1 MSNQIAPYEQQPPPF
16 YQEPSR
22 SSGSGCGLSLLI
34 GCFGLFIVGVL
45 LCAGGVWYVR
55 QNADKWVARMVR
67 EVIVASINGSEIPA
81 GEKTEVV
88 AQIDRV
94 VDAYKQ
100 GRIKAEDL
108 EPMMKK
114 LEKSPA
120 FLLIEAWGLEKTY
133 LDPSG
138 LPADEK
144 AAGRRT
150 IERAFRGLCEQKI
163 TPQQFSGV
171 VPQQQF
177 QSQAEVKIDNGKTV
191 VKQSRGPGSQLTDE
205 QVQKLLA
212 DLKKLADDANIPD
225 EPFEI
230 DIGDEVKKLVDEVL
244 AGKP

>member
-1 MSNQIAPYEQQPPPF
+1 
-16 YQEPSR
+16 
-22 SSGSGCGLSLLI
+22 
-34 GCFGLFIVGVL
+34 
-45 LCAGGVWYVR
+45 
-55 QNADKWVARMVR
+55 MVR
-67 EVIVASINGSEIPA
+67 EFIVATINGSEIPA
-81 GEKTEVV
+81 GEKVEVV

-100 GRIKAEDL
+100 GRIKSEDL

-114 LEKSPA
+114 IEKSPA

-133 LDPSG
+133 LDPAG
-138 LPADEK
+138 LPDEEK

-191 VKQSRGPGSQLTDE
+191 VKQSRGPGNQLTDE
-205 QVQKLLA
+205 EVRQLLA
-212 DLKKLADDANIPD
+212 DLKKLADDASIPD
-225 EPFEI
+225 EPFAI

>member
-1 MSNQIAPYEQQPPPF
+1 MSNQFAPYEQQPPPF
-16 YQEPSR
+16 YQEPAR
-22 SSGSGCGLSLLI
+22 SSGSGCGLTLLI
-34 GCFGLFIVGVL
+34 GCVGTLVVGVL

-55 QNADKWVARMVR
+55 QNADKWVAGMVR
-67 EVIVASINGSEIPA
+67 EFIVATINGSEIPA
-81 GEKTEVV
+81 REKTEVI

-94 VDAYKQ
+94 VEAYKK
-100 GRIKAEDL
+100 GRIKPEDL
-108 EPMMKK
+108 DPMMKK
-114 LEKSPA
+114 LQTSPA
-120 FLLIEAWGLEKTY
+120 FLLIEAWGLEKAY

-138 LPADEK
+138 LPAEEK

-171 VPQQQF
+171 VPQRQF
-177 QSQAEVKIDNGKTV
+177 QSQAEVQIDNGKTV

-205 QVQKLLA
+205 EVRKLLA
-212 DLKKLADDANIPD
+212 DLKELADDANIPD

-230 DIGDEVKKLVDEVL
+230 DIGDEVKKLVDDVL